1 MTKNVLLL
9 PRTKLDI
16 DQRVERVLRGLG
28 NPEPPLRLEDVR
40 ELLSLD
46 LAFYTADDPGLAREA
61 ISRIRV
67 GAIQIFRRPALII
80 EAVKKFSL
88 KALYLPD
95 RKRIM
100 LDESVPKLKHRW
112 NEAHEVGHS
121 LLPWHEEMMHG
132 DNEHTLSRGCME
144 HIEAEA
150 NFAAGRLLFL
160 QERFSEEA
168 RSSQLALA
176 SVRNL
181 KSVYGNTLAT
191 TLWRYVESI
200 GETTP
205 VIGMMTCHPHPSR
218 RPVEFDPAKPCKHF
232 IQSASF
238 QTRFS
243 KLSEAAL
250 FNAVTGYCG
259 SQRGGMLGQQELVLM
274 DDNGEEH
281 QFYFE
286 TFFNRYDAL
295 TLGVYVAKEPVSIFM
310 RSA

>member
-1 MTKNVLLL
+1 
-9 PRTKLDI
+9 
-16 DQRVERVLRGLG
+16 
-28 NPEPPLRLEDVR
+28 
-40 ELLSLD
+40 
-46 LAFYTADDPGLAREA
+46 
-61 ISRIRV
+61 
-67 GAIQIFRRPALII
+67 
-80 EAVKKFSL
+80 
-88 KALYLPD
+88 
-95 RKRIM
+95 
-100 LDESVPKLKHRW
+100 
-112 NEAHEVGHS
+112 
-121 LLPWHEEMMHG
+121 MHG
-132 DNEHTLSRGCME
+132 DNDHTLSRGCME

-200 GETTP
+200 GETP

-218 RPVEFDPAKPCKHF
+218 RPVEFDPVKPCKHF
-232 IQSASF
+232 IQSVSF
-238 QTRFS
+238 QARFS

-295 TLGVYVAKEPVSIFM
+295 TLGVYIAKEPVSIFM